1 MPFCV
6 RIVADQS
13 ISWDSRSCRCQKPS
27 PLSLTGGER
36 APERRRGFGI
46 SGYWASTRGRAHGV
60 LSPLPRPSLSC
71 CHSLS
76 SAHGA
81 TRGRHRS
88 RPGPRPVSL
97 PTRGS
102 ESVLE
107 LFQPESWGTWPW
119 PKRAGRVLS
128 HSEISRLLGRSHEHA
143 ARPRSSTCCSGR
155 LVEIGRNSPGPA
167 VTVRKIV
174 F

>member
-60 LSPLPRPSLSC
+60 LSPPSPSLPLLLSFPQLC
-71 CHSLS
+71 SRCH
-76 SAHGA
+76 
-81 TRGRHRS
+81 TRL
-88 RPGPRPVSL
+88 PPQPPRPVSL

-143 ARPRSSTCCSGR
+143 ARPRSSTCCSG
-155 LVEIGRNSPGPA
+155 
-167 VTVRKIV
+167 
-174 F
+174 